1 MPPNPTNNKTPDREK
16 ELQEQI
22 KVTGEKL
29 ASLRKDLQAEQQR
42 KAREEAKV
50 KKRKYDDYMKGTDNT
65 DGKMDLTCE
74 IHHILDRFEAG
85 EYQWKQRQKEYTG
98 IIEMLDELKVA
109 RPSIINFNSISIGE
123 LDALKTVQAHV
134 KADRKMLNTLAVS
147 LLPSVQEK
155 ISKLKDK
162 ICGKKPPVDYE
173 KKPLSS

>member
-1 MPPNPTNNKTPDREK
+1 MPPNPTNNKAPDREK

-42 KAREEAKV
+42 KAREEAK
-50 KKRKYDDYMKGTDNT
+50 KYDDYMKGTDNS

-85 EYQWKQRQKEYTG
+85 EYQWKQRQKEYAG

-109 RPSIINFNSISIGE
+109 RPSIVNFNSISIDE
-123 LDALKTVQAHV
+123 LDALKKVQAHV
-134 KADRKMLNTLAVS
+134 KADRMMLNTLAVP

-162 ICGKKPPVDYE
+162 ICGKKPPVDDE